1 MIIGNNDKI
10 SVLGSFFRL
19 AAFAYAGT
27 SSVSVNVPAQS
38 ADLSPYQGQMVRV
51 YLDSYLQL
59 RINPRE
65 DMFWQLAEM
74 FIPAPQ
80 SRQIQQGTIE
90 VEKTE
95 SATILR
101 GATDVD
107 AVPGLGDK
115 EIISVGHY
123 WQNLRK
129 GIEWQAEATGVRWI
143 GERSPQAGEEYPVE
157 VKEISVE
164 PHMVSE
170 AVPLDLEGID
180 ILTFENPS

>member
-10 SVLGSFFRL
+10 SVQGSTFNL
-19 AAFAYAGT
+19 AAFACAQG
-27 SSVSVNVPAQS
+27 NVAAQ
-38 ADLSPYQGQMVRV
+38 AVDLTPYQGKMVRV
-51 YLDSYLQL
+51 YLDGNLQI

-65 DMFWQLAEM
+65 DMYWQLAEM
-74 FIPAPQ
+74 SIPAPQ
-80 SRQIQQGTIE
+80 SRQVQQGTIQ

-101 GATDVD
+101 GENDFD
-107 AVPGLGDK
+107 AVPGIDGR
-115 EIISVGHY
+115 EIVAVGHY

-143 GERSPQAGEEYPVE
+143 GERSPQTGEEYPVGL
-157 VKEISVE
+157 KEISEE

-170 AVPLDLEGID
+170 AVSLDLEGI
-180 ILTFENPS
+180 IIQTFENPA

>member
-10 SVLGSFFRL
+10 SVQGSIFNL
-19 AAFAYAGT
+19 AAFVCALG
-27 SSVSVNVPAQS
+27 NVAAQ
-38 ADLSPYQGQMVRV
+38 AVDLSPYQGQTVRI
-51 YLDSYLQL
+51 YLDGNLQI

-74 FIPAPQ
+74 SIPAPQ

-101 GATDVD
+101 GETDFD
-107 AVPGLGDK
+107 AVPGIDGR
-115 EIISVGHY
+115 EIVAVGHY

-129 GIEWQAEATGVRWI
+129 GIEWQAEATGVRWV
-143 GERSPQAGEEYPVE
+143 GERSPQTGEEYPVGL
-157 VKEISVE
+157 KEISEE

-170 AVPLDLEGID
+170 SVALDLEGI
-180 ILTFENPS
+180 IIQTFENPA

>member
-10 SVLGSFFRL
+10 SVQGSTFNL
-19 AAFAYAGT
+19 AAFACAQG
-27 SSVSVNVPAQS
+27 NVAAQ
-38 ADLSPYQGQMVRV
+38 AVDLSPYQGQTVRV
-51 YLDSYLQL
+51 YLDGNLQI

-74 FIPAPQ
+74 SIPAPQ

-101 GATDVD
+101 GETDFD
-107 AVPGLGDK
+107 AVPGRGDR

-143 GERSPQAGEEYPVE
+143 GERSPQAGEEYPV
-157 VKEISVE
+157 VLKEISEE

-170 AVPLDLEGID
+170 AESLELEETI
-180 ILTFENPS
+180 IQTFDNPV

>member
-10 SVLGSFFRL
+10 SVRGSTFNL
-19 AAFAYAGT
+19 AAFACALG
-27 SSVSVNVPAQS
+27 NVAAQ
-38 ADLSPYQGQMVRV
+38 AVDLSPYQGQTVRV
-51 YLDSYLQL
+51 YLDGNLQI

-74 FIPAPQ
+74 SIPAPQ

-101 GATDVD
+101 GETDID
-107 AVPGLGDK
+107 AVPGINGR
-115 EIISVGHY
+115 EIVAVGHY

-143 GERSPQAGEEYPVE
+143 GERSPQAGGEYPVGL
-157 VKEISVE
+157 KEISEE

-170 AVPLDLEGID
+170 AVSLDLEGI
-180 ILTFENPS
+180 IIQTFENPS

>member
-1 MIIGNNDKI
+1 MTIGNNDKI
-10 SVLGSFFRL
+10 SVQGSIFSL
-19 AAFAYAGT
+19 AAFACTQG
-27 SSVSVNVPAQS
+27 NVAAQ
-38 ADLSPYQGQMVRV
+38 AVDLSPYQGTVVRI
-51 YLDSYLQL
+51 YLDGNLQI

-74 FIPAPQ
+74 SIPAPQ

-101 GATDVD
+101 GETDFD
-107 AVPGLGDK
+107 AVPDIDGR
-115 EIISVGHY
+115 EIFSVGHY
-123 WQNLRK
+123 WQNLRE

-143 GERSPQAGEEYPVE
+143 GDRSPQAGEEYPVQL
-157 VKEISVE
+157 KEISEE

-170 AVPLDLEGID
+170 AVPLDLEGIN
-180 ILTFENPS
+180 IQTFENPS

>member
-1 MIIGNNDKI
+1 MIIGKNDKI
-10 SVLGSFFRL
+10 SVQGSIFSL
-19 AAFAYAGT
+19 AAFACAQG
-27 SSVSVNVPAQS
+27 NVAAQTV
-38 ADLSPYQGQMVRV
+38 DLSPYQGKTVRV
-51 YLDSYLQL
+51 YLDGNLRI

-74 FIPAPQ
+74 SIPAPQ
-80 SRQIQQGTIE
+80 SRQIEQGTIE

-101 GATDVD
+101 GETDFD
-107 AVPGLGDK
+107 AVPGIDGRV
-115 EIISVGHY
+115 ISAVGHY

-157 VKEISVE
+157 LKEISVE

-180 ILTFENPS
+180 IQTFENPE

>member
-10 SVLGSFFRL
+10 SVQGATFNL
-19 AAFAYAGT
+19 AAFACAAG
-27 SSVSVNVPAQS
+27 NVAAQ
-38 ADLSPYQGQMVRV
+38 AVDLSPYQGQTVRV
-51 YLDSYLQL
+51 YLDGNFQI

-74 FIPAPQ
+74 SIPAPQ

-101 GATDVD
+101 GETDFD

-180 ILTFENPS
+180 ILTFENPA

>member
-10 SVLGSFFRL
+10 SVQGSTFNL
-19 AAFAYAGT
+19 AAFACALG
-27 SSVSVNVPAQS
+27 NVVAQ
-38 ADLSPYQGQMVRV
+38 AVDLSPYQGQTVRI
-51 YLDSYLQL
+51 YLDGNLQI

-74 FIPAPQ
+74 SIPAPQ
-80 SRQIQQGTIE
+80 SRQIQQGTVE

-101 GATDVD
+101 GETDFE
-107 AVPGLGDK
+107 AVPGLGDR

-143 GERSPQAGEEYPVE
+143 GERSPQAGEEYPVGL
-157 VKEISVE
+157 KEIIVE

-170 AVPLDLEGID
+170 AVSLDLDGI
-180 ILTFENPS
+180 IIQTFENPA